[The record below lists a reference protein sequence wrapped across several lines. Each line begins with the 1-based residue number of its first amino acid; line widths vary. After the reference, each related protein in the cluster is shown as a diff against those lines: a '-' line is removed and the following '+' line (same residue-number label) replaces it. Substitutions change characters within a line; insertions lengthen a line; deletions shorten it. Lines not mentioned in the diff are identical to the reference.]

1 MQLMKKLIQ
10 NVRVKPQHAE
20 DLKEVAFR
28 LSMKKG
34 DFIRESELV
43 HFLIE
48 NYLHEIEYENGELRK
63 KV

>member
-1 MQLMKKLIQ
+1 MKKLIQ

-20 DLKEVAFR
+20 DLKEIAFR

-34 DFIRESELV
+34 DFIRESEIV

-48 NYLHEIEYENGELRK
+48 NFLEEVTYEDGELKRK
-63 KV
+63 V

>member
-1 MQLMKKLIQ
+1 MKLMKKLIQ

-20 DLKEVAFR
+20 DLKETAFR

-34 DFIRESELV
+34 DFIRESDIV

-48 NYLHEIEYENGELRK
+48 NFLDEVEYENGELRK